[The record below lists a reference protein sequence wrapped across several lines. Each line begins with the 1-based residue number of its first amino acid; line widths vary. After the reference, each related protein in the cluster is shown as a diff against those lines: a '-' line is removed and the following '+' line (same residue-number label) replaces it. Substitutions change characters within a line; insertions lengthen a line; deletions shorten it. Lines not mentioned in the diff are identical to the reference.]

1 MDECGK
7 CYKFERC
14 FERRGICTEYRST
27 EAIRQEIEAVMQ
39 SCKASKAEYRST
51 EAIRQEI
58 EAVMQSCKASKA
70 ESTKGKASEKGRADS
85 RREDKN

>member
-39 SCKASKAEYRST
+39 SCKASEAEN
-51 EAIRQEI
+51 
-58 EAVMQSCKASKA
+58 A
-70 ESTKGKASEKGRADS
+70 ESESAEK
-85 RREDKN
+85 E

>member
-39 SCKASKAEYRST
+39 SCKASE
-51 EAIRQEI
+51 
-58 EAVMQSCKASKA
+58 A
-70 ESTKGKASEKGRADS
+70 ESTKGKASEKR
-85 RREDKN
+85 

>member
-39 SCKASKAEYRST
+39 SCKASKA
-51 EAIRQEI
+51 
-58 EAVMQSCKASKA
+58 KNA
-70 ESTKGKASEKGRADS
+70 ESESAEK
-85 RREDKN
+85 E

>member
-39 SCKASKAEYRST
+39 SCKASKAE
-51 EAIRQEI
+51 
-58 EAVMQSCKASKA
+58 
-70 ESTKGKASEKGRADS
+70 STKGKASEKGRVDG
-85 RREDKN
+85 RGEDKN

>member
-27 EAIRQEIEAVMQ
+27 EAIRQEIA
-39 SCKASKAEYRST
+39 
-51 EAIRQEI
+51 
-58 EAVMQSCKASKA
+58 AVMQSCKASKA
-70 ESTKGKASEKGRADS
+70 ESSKAKAPEKGRVDG
-85 RREDKN
+85 RGEDKN